1 MAQAVQADG
10 EGALIQEASSA
21 RGVAGMHGTPALVV
35 MGEAVDAGRQ
45 GREESAFADG
55 GGRAVNNEDIDIQLD
70 EEVNGSN
77 NRGECDN
84 SRTQL

>member
-1 MAQAVQADG
+1 
-10 EGALIQEASSA
+10 
-21 RGVAGMHGTPALVV
+21 MHGTPALVV

-55 GGRAVNNEDIDIQLD
+55 VGRAVNNEDIDIQLD

-84 SRTQL
+84 SRTQLQPAGSVENPDVQLDRDRDADNYL